1 MSLPSGQDIARAMG
15 ERPLDDDELFV
26 GKATFETAF
35 GPSAENRQL
44 SLVHPEFAG
53 KAPLWH
59 YVLAESLAQW
69 RRDVTDRNLKDDDA
83 DQWPVRLGPVGGRIV
98 AETLVGLLLN
108 DSQSYLSQDPNW
120 KPIVATETGSLRMA
134 DMIKFA
140 LRLDGSQPP
149 S

>member
-1 MSLPSGQDIARAMG
+1 MLT
-15 ERPLDDDELFV
+15 PLL
-26 GKATFETAF
+26 ALTAF
-35 GPSAENRQL
+35 PRSQKNPLLA
-44 SLVHPEFAG
+44 SLHPDFEH
-53 KAPLWH
+53 KAPLWY
-59 YVLAESLAQW
+59 YVLAESLADW
-69 RRDVTDRNLKDDDA
+69 RKEVMDQKLAEQAA
-83 DQWPVRLGPVGGRIV
+83 DETAVRLGAVGGRIV

-120 KPIVATETGSLRMA
+120 KPTVATETGSLRMA